1 MYRRHA
7 WGQVS
12 DAWVSLAR
20 SSKPDVLYFDHLD
33 SFLYHQFAPQ
43 VPSVIDL
50 HNIYS
55 LLAHRTAEEEPN
67 WLKRAFLRRQARLL
81 AAMESKAAR
90 ECTALLA
97 VSHQEAEH
105 FRSLGAKAVHAVPN
119 GVDYPALADLPVGR
133 PADQPVVL
141 FLGTMSWRPNAA
153 AASFLAINVMPRVRL
168 KFPSARLLVV
178 GRDPPPDLK
187 ALSGANG
194 VVVTGGVPD
203 VKPYLLE
210 ASVMAVP
217 LDTGGGTRLKIL
229 EAFAAGLPVVSTSV
243 GAEGIDATPGTHL
256 ILAERP
262 AFAAALVD
270 LLSSPAAAASMA
282 TEARVLARDV
292 YDWQRIG
299 RDAAEVVRRVGQT
312 RAT

>member
-1 MYRRHA
+1 
-7 WGQVS
+7 
-12 DAWVSLAR
+12 
-20 SSKPDVLYFDHLD
+20 
-33 SFLYHQFAPQ
+33 
-43 VPSVIDL
+43 
-50 HNIYS
+50 
-55 LLAHRTAEEEPN
+55 
-67 WLKRAFLRRQARLL
+67 
-81 AAMESKAAR
+81 
-90 ECTALLA
+90 
-97 VSHQEAEH
+97 
-105 FRSLGAKAVHAVPN
+105 
-119 GVDYPALADLPVGR
+119 
-133 PADQPVVL
+133 
-141 FLGTMSWRPNAA
+141 
-153 AASFLAINVMPRVRL
+153 
-168 KFPSARLLVV
+168 
-178 GRDPPPDLK
+178 
-187 ALSGANG
+187 
-194 VVVTGGVPD
+194 
-203 VKPYLLE
+203 
-210 ASVMAVP
+210 